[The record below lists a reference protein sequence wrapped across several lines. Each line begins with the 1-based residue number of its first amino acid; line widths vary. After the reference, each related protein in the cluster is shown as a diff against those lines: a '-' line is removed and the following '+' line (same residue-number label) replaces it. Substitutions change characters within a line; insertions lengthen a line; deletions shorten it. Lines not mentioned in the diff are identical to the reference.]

1 MQKRYDLLAFF
12 GPVCLVAEDNE
23 VALPGHEEELERH
36 AAELVA
42 PLRHRVDVPQGGG
55 PGGGPAHQVQLAR
68 AQHQLAGAAARRR
81 DLLNN
86 K

>member
-1 MQKRYDLLAFF
+1 MQNKYDLFAFF
-12 GPVCLVAEDNE
+12 EPVSLVAEDNE

-42 PLRHRVDVPQGGG
+42 PLRHRVDVRQGGG

-68 AQHQLAGAAARRR
+68 AQHQLARAAARRR